1 VDRAVALF
9 ATAGSRAPQGMA
21 LRLLGEIVAA
31 GGDAAAPLVEAAG
44 LLKQSMAIFEAMG
57 NELELARSCRAYAAL
72 LRRMPDH
79 QGNADAAAEAT
90 KLAGRAD
97 DIFAKM
103 RATTASI
110 APGAFQ

>member
-1 VDRAVALF
+1 V
-9 ATAGSRAPQGMA
+9 A
-21 LRLLGEIVAA
+21 LRLLGEVAA
-31 GGDAAAPLVEAAG
+31 AGADGAGAGSEPLVEAAG
-44 LLKQSMAIFEAMG
+44 LVKQSMGIFEAMG

-79 QGNADAAAEAT
+79 HANADAAAEAA
-90 KLAGRAD
+90 KLTGRAD